1 MALDLLYSF
10 LLCLIV
16 LAGRATSAP
25 LHSQCLDN
33 PPDLTSTGAEAGKV
47 VDDLAGFTAYVTGP
61 VHSDRAIV
69 LASDILGF
77 EAPLLRQAADKV
89 AEAGYYV
96 VVPDFF
102 NGKPYTGDPSVNI
115 TQWIDDHSPES
126 LQWK

>member
-1 MALDLLYSF
+1 MELLYSF
-10 LLCLIV
+10 LLWLIV

-69 LASDILGF
+69 LASDIFG
-77 EAPLLRQAADKV
+77 
-89 AEAGYYV
+89 
-96 VVPDFF
+96 
-102 NGKPYTGDPSVNI
+102 
-115 TQWIDDHSPES
+115 
-126 LQWK
+126 